1 MLVCKVGGSAVALD
15 RILADIARVE
25 DRVVLVHGGNR
36 ELNELSTRLG
46 HPPRMVTSERGEVS
60 RYTDDLTMDHFL
72 MAYCGKVNKRIVE
85 RLLALGVNAVG
96 LSAMDGALARG
107 RRKPVLRVREGDKVK
122 VLRGDHAG
130 SIDRVDTTLVR
141 LLLDHGFLPVV
152 CPPALSH
159 EGEAINVDGDRLA
172 AALAVALRADRLL
185 IFADTPGLLRDLDDE
200 STLVPFLPATELEG
214 AFPFARG
221 RARTKLIAARQAL
234 AGGIRTVILADG
246 RRAHPLFEALAGA
259 GTWVGTQPGGSAAG
273 VRSCTPVSAVKCEE
287 RSVT

>member
-1 MLVCKVGGSAVALD
+1 MLVCKIGGSAVAFD
-15 RILADIARVE
+15 RILVDIARAG
-25 DRVVLVHGGNR
+25 DQVVVVHGGNR

-46 HPPRMVTSERGEVS
+46 HPPRMVTSERGEVA
-60 RYTDDLTMDHFL
+60 RYTDDVAMDHFL

-85 RLLALGVNAVG
+85 RLHALGVNAVG

-107 RRKPVLRVREGDKVK
+107 RRKPVLRVREGAKVK

-130 SIDRVDTTLVR
+130 SIDRLDTTLVR
-141 LLLDHGFLPVV
+141 LLLEGGFLPVV

-185 IFADTPGLLRDLDDE
+185 IFADTPGLLRDMNDE
-200 STLVPFLPATELEG
+200 SSRVSYLSATELEG
-214 AFPFARG
+214 AFPYARG

-234 AGGIRTVILADG
+234 AGGVRSVILADG
-246 RRAHPLFEALAGA
+246 RRDRPLLEALGGA
-259 GTWVGTQPGGSAAG
+259 GTWIGTEPHPVGA
-273 VRSCTPVSAVKCEE
+273 R
-287 RSVT
+287 